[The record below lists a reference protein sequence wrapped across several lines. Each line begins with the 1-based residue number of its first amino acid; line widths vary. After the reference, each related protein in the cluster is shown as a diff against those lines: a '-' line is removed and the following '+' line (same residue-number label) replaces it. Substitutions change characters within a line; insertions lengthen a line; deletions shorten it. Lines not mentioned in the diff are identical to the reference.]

1 MALLP
6 VTLALAW
13 VAVVTVF
20 VSAGVAAARA
30 DRRDAA
36 ERRPLRSLRPVRL
49 AIVPSVLVDTADE
62 VRLSQR

>member
-6 VTLALAW
+6 VMLALAW

-30 DRRDAA
+30 DRGDAA
-36 ERRPLRSLRPVRL
+36 SDLDDSVRGPALRFLSERRAPSAEGRHTGSPV
-49 AIVPSVLVDTADE
+49 
-62 VRLSQR
+62 